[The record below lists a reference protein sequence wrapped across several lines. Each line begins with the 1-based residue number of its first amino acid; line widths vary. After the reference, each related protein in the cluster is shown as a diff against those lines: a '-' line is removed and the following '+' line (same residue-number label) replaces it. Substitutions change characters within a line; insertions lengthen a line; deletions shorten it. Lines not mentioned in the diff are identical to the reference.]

1 MSRPI
6 FTPALNPKTL
16 SQRPVLSN
24 NIFTIWLPRRDK
36 SQHYYIFCVCMR
48 QSVHCIAAGIN
59 SVAASGKSQRKLGE
73 NKAPFRLVFLS
84 LFLCLRLS
92 KPAPVRTRGT
102 NLCSR
107 ILEKVQIGAHVTNAG
122 CANAPRLFYFSP
134 TFFHLW
140 PECV

>member
-1 MSRPI
+1 M
-6 FTPALNPKTL
+6 
-16 SQRPVLSN
+16 
-24 NIFTIWLPRRDK
+24 
-36 SQHYYIFCVCMR
+36 
-48 QSVHCIAAGIN
+48 HCTAAGIN

-84 LFLCLRLS
+84 LFLCLQLS

-122 CANAPRLFYFSP
+122 CANAP
-134 TFFHLW
+134 
-140 PECV
+140 